1 MNRHG
6 DITDRG
12 QTKRDWTYEGP
23 IIMSNQE
30 LEVKK
35 NSEEYKIIQTEHKS
49 FLKKQ

>member
-35 NSEEYKIIQTEHKS
+35 NSEAQRDDIILNTK
-49 FLKKQ
+49 